1 MTRRPITALA
11 DDQLRRDLIRATS
24 ALEDAPAATVLGDNT
39 ELISRTDLVCRLG
52 IESGLRILSWPS
64 RPQAIPCTE
73 REDTE

>member
-1 MTRRPITALA
+1 MTLRPISALA
-11 DDQLRRDLIRATS
+11 DDQLRRELIRVTA
-24 ALEDAPAATVLGDNT
+24 ALEEAPAATVLGDNT

-52 IESGLRILSWPS
+52 IESGLRILSRSS